1 MEFLYEFTIVLLYL
15 FLTSSMACKCNL
27 YILVTVT
34 VTLSFQ
40 FISFH
45 FDADGRNFILTSHL
59 GLQIPSESWIKV
71 GDQTRQWE
79 VGKLLTL
86 DTSFQHSTGNPSD
99 TDRYVLIIDFWHPD
113 LNEAERAGLEFV
125 YNLRNQFESGKIPVR
140 PPRGTLPS
148 FQNKN
153 KQDENE
159 EEGQGLMGVWNS
171 LFKGEN

>member
-1 MEFLYEFTIVLLYL
+1 MQFIYTRN
-15 FLTSSMACKCNL
+15 CNCNSF
-27 YILVTVT
+27 
-34 VTLSFQ
+34 LSFPFLSFP